1 MSQALFSDGKNTP
14 RATGACK
21 KEPPQPVCGGSFHE
35 GGAPSELALEGVGY
49 QVR

>member
-1 MSQALFSDGKNTP
+1 MAKTRLVLRV
-14 RATGACK
+14 RAK